1 LKGPKPKGLKKFK
14 AVKQDE
20 PETPLEEMSE
30 NQKKKMENAR
40 KKAEE
45 EERLA

>member
-14 AVKQDE
+14 AVKQEE
-20 PETPLEEMSE
+20 PEIPVEEMSE
-30 NQKKKMENAR
+30 NQKKKLENAR
-40 KKAEE
+40 RKAEE